1 MLRLKPV
8 SRSALRICQ
17 AWSPVTRILP
27 AEYGAMGRRMAS
39 TVSHENAQEK
49 RMRSVIDQS
58 MFPGY
63 PQNKSWGKSMG
74 ASDFNVS
81 GNQFFAVHC
90 SAS

>member
-1 MLRLKPV
+1 
-8 SRSALRICQ
+8 
-17 AWSPVTRILP
+17 
-27 AEYGAMGRRMAS
+27 MAS